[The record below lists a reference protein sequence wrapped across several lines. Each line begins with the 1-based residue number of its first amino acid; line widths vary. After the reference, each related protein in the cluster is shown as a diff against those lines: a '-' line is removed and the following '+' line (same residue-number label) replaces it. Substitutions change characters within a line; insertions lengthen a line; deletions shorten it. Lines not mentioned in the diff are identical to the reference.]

1 MNELIIQQKYFK
13 MFWFKDNVLTKHFP
27 TCDIV
32 SRTILTSSHLTPC
45 CFCEIAFKIQFVL
58 YIQIIKIIYDHL
70 RSSAV
75 AQITHYFEFIIITQY
90 YISKMSGL

>member
-1 MNELIIQQKYFK
+1 MWHSNENYSYIISLP
-13 MFWFKDNVLTKHFP
+13 V
-27 TCDIV
+27 
-32 SRTILTSSHLTPC
+32 
-45 CFCEIAFKIQFVL
+45 FCEIAFRIKFVL